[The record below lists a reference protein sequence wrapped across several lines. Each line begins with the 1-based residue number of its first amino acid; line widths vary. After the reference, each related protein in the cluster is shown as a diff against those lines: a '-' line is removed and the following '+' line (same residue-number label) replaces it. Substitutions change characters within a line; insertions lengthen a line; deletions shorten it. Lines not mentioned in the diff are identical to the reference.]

1 MKKSMQKE
9 NLIIFLKNFA
19 MTITVITIVVILVF
33 LTQGWTL
40 DPKGSFERNG
50 LVQFFSSVTGA
61 TIEIGDQ
68 KLAEKTNTKTLL
80 SAGTHEFK
88 IWKEGYETW
97 YRKTQVKEGEIL
109 WLNYARL
116 IPKQKRIDSF
126 LDIQNLKTAKVLPN
140 KEKILIAQ
148 EDNKK
153 SIKFSLINLQN
164 DTPNIKE
171 LGYLNVLQENNS
183 KENSISNVE
192 IQEISRNNN
201 RFIFTYNQNGS
212 RHWLIGD
219 VNNPSKFIDISKDFN
234 LNNIAKIEAKNNEA
248 SILYIQDGQ
257 NLKEL
262 NVDSLTLSANILT
275 NIETFT
281 SRENIIASVQ
291 KKTNSEN
298 NTTYSIHIR
307 RDNKNMLIKDNI
319 PTAPTIALG
328 RYYNE
333 SYVHVAI
340 KDEIH
345 IYKSSNWSELM
356 RLYKKIKAN
365 QDITSL
371 NINDE
376 SRLLAIKTNS
386 STLMHDLETKETF
399 TLDNNSPNKPIWID
413 NFHLAN
419 VTNNSLSI
427 VDFDGANKHSLM
439 PSLENM
445 PIVLSGNDK
454 FLYTLSTNSN
464 GNISLLRLRMILE

>member
-40 DPKGSFERNG
+40 DSIGSFERNG

-97 YRKTQVKEGEIL
+97 YRKAQVKEGEIL

-116 IPKQKRIDSF
+116 IPKQKKIDSF

-148 EDNKK
+148 EDSNK

-171 LGYLNVLQENNS
+171 LGHLNVLQDNNS
-183 KENSISNVE
+183 KENSISDVE

-201 RFIFTYNQNGS
+201 RFIFTYSQNGS

-219 VNNPSKFIDISKDFN
+219 INNPSKFIDISKDFN

-275 NIETFT
+275 DIETFA
-281 SRENIIASVQ
+281 SRESIIASVQ
-291 KKTNSEN
+291 KKTNSEH
-298 NTTYSIHIR
+298 NTVYSIHIR
-307 RDNKNMLIKDNI
+307 RDGKDILIKDNI
-319 PTAPTIALG
+319 PTIPTIALG

-340 KDEIH
+340 KDEVH

-356 RLYKKIKAN
+356 RLYKKIKAH

-371 NINDE
+371 SINDE

-399 TLDNNSPNKPIWID
+399 TLDNNNPNKPIWID

-419 VTNNSLSI
+419 ITNNSLSI
-427 VDFDGANKHSLM
+427 VDFDGTNKHSLM

>member
-40 DPKGSFERNG
+40 DSKGSFERNG

-61 TIEIGDQ
+61 TVEIGDQ

-171 LGYLNVLQENNS
+171 LGYLNVIQDNNS

-275 NIETFT
+275 DIETFT

-298 NTTYSIHIR
+298 NTVYSIHIR

-445 PIVLSGNDK
+445 PIILSGNDK
-454 FLYTLSTNSN
+454 FLYTLSANSN

>member
-40 DPKGSFERNG
+40 DSKGSFERNG

>member
-1 MKKSMQKE
+1 M
-9 NLIIFLKNFA
+9 
-19 MTITVITIVVILVF
+19 
-33 LTQGWTL
+33 
-40 DPKGSFERNG
+40 
-50 LVQFFSSVTGA
+50 
-61 TIEIGDQ
+61 
-68 KLAEKTNTKTLL
+68 
-80 SAGTHEFK
+80 
-88 IWKEGYETW
+88 
-97 YRKTQVKEGEIL
+97 
-109 WLNYARL
+109 
-116 IPKQKRIDSF
+116 
-126 LDIQNLKTAKVLPN
+126 
-140 KEKILIAQ
+140 
-148 EDNKK
+148 
-153 SIKFSLINLQN
+153 
-164 DTPNIKE
+164 
-171 LGYLNVLQENNS
+171 
-183 KENSISNVE
+183 
-192 IQEISRNNN
+192 
-201 RFIFTYNQNGS
+201 
-212 RHWLIGD
+212 
-219 VNNPSKFIDISKDFN
+219 
-234 LNNIAKIEAKNNEA
+234 
-248 SILYIQDGQ
+248 
-257 NLKEL
+257 KEL

-275 NIETFT
+275 DIETFT

-298 NTTYSIHIR
+298 NTVYSIHIR

-445 PIVLSGNDK
+445 PIILSGNDK
-454 FLYTLSTNSN
+454 FLYTLSANSN

>member
-1 MKKSMQKE
+1 M
-9 NLIIFLKNFA
+9 
-19 MTITVITIVVILVF
+19 
-33 LTQGWTL
+33 
-40 DPKGSFERNG
+40 
-50 LVQFFSSVTGA
+50 VQFFSSVTGA
-61 TIEIGDQ
+61 TVEIGDQ

-275 NIETFT
+275 DIETFT

-419 VTNNSLSI
+419 VANNSLSI

>member
-1 MKKSMQKE
+1 M
-9 NLIIFLKNFA
+9 
-19 MTITVITIVVILVF
+19 
-33 LTQGWTL
+33 
-40 DPKGSFERNG
+40 
-50 LVQFFSSVTGA
+50 
-61 TIEIGDQ
+61 
-68 KLAEKTNTKTLL
+68 
-80 SAGTHEFK
+80 
-88 IWKEGYETW
+88 
-97 YRKTQVKEGEIL
+97 
-109 WLNYARL
+109 
-116 IPKQKRIDSF
+116 
-126 LDIQNLKTAKVLPN
+126 
-140 KEKILIAQ
+140 
-148 EDNKK
+148 
-153 SIKFSLINLQN
+153 INLQN

-171 LGYLNVLQENNS
+171 LGYLNVIQDNNS

-275 NIETFT
+275 DIETFT

-298 NTTYSIHIR
+298 NTVYSIHIR

-445 PIVLSGNDK
+445 PIILSGNDK
-454 FLYTLSTNSN
+454 FLYTLSANSN

>member
-1 MKKSMQKE
+1 M
-9 NLIIFLKNFA
+9 
-19 MTITVITIVVILVF
+19 
-33 LTQGWTL
+33 
-40 DPKGSFERNG
+40 
-50 LVQFFSSVTGA
+50 VQFFSSVTGA
-61 TIEIGDQ
+61 TVEIGDQ

-88 IWKEGYETW
+88 LWKEGYETW

-171 LGYLNVLQENNS
+171 LVYLNVLQDNNS

-219 VNNPSKFIDISKDFN
+219 INNPSKFIDISKDFN

-275 NIETFT
+275 DIETFT

-298 NTTYSIHIR
+298 NTVYSIHIR

-445 PIVLSGNDK
+445 PIFLSGNDK

>member
-1 MKKSMQKE
+1 M
-9 NLIIFLKNFA
+9 
-19 MTITVITIVVILVF
+19 
-33 LTQGWTL
+33 
-40 DPKGSFERNG
+40 
-50 LVQFFSSVTGA
+50 VQFFSSVTGA
-61 TIEIGDQ
+61 TVEIGDQ

-171 LGYLNVLQENNS
+171 LGYLNVIQDNNS

-275 NIETFT
+275 DIETFT

-298 NTTYSIHIR
+298 NTVYSIHIR

-445 PIVLSGNDK
+445 PIILSGNDK
-454 FLYTLSTNSN
+454 FLYTLSANSN

>member
-183 KENSISNVE
+183 KENSISNIE

-275 NIETFT
+275 
-281 SRENIIASVQ
+281 
-291 KKTNSEN
+291 
-298 NTTYSIHIR
+298 
-307 RDNKNMLIKDNI
+307 
-319 PTAPTIALG
+319 
-328 RYYNE
+328 
-333 SYVHVAI
+333 YV
-340 KDEIH
+340 
-345 IYKSSNWSELM
+345 
-356 RLYKKIKAN
+356 
-365 QDITSL
+365 
-371 NINDE
+371 
-376 SRLLAIKTNS
+376 
-386 STLMHDLETKETF
+386 
-399 TLDNNSPNKPIWID
+399 
-413 NFHLAN
+413 
-419 VTNNSLSI
+419 
-427 VDFDGANKHSLM
+427 
-439 PSLENM
+439 
-445 PIVLSGNDK
+445 DK
-454 FLYTLSTNSN
+454 
-464 GNISLLRLRMILE
+464 R